1 MYIMIAIE
9 APDLGPLKLAR
20 STYCTGMQQ
29 LLGARG
35 PKKWPVVCMKTGYY
49 YNSVRLK
56 GSRRVT
62 RRDAIRDP

>member
-35 PKKWPVVCMKTGYY
+35 PKKWPVV
-49 YNSVRLK
+49 
-56 GSRRVT
+56 
-62 RRDAIRDP
+62 